1 MKYLFLLSLTIF
13 CFSCQK
19 KPYAFVQKSSQE
31 QFVYKKNIVEQE
43 ILTTKIEAPTNVE
56 ADASIAKPTGD
67 FQQKE
72 VIESPVHTFSKK
84 HSIPTSIKK
93 KGKVGIVLRK
103 MEQKF
108 IPKKL
113 LSNNTT
119 DANLERS
126 GKISGILGL
135 SSIVLILMAFIS
147 AELAT
152 LLLLLAVLGGLSALI
167 FGIKPLRK
175 LEKGNRTMAATG
187 VVCGSIILL
196 GFLVLFAIIANA
208 LNGGL
213 SN

>member
-1 MKYLFLLSLTIF
+1 MKYLLFSLTIF

-19 KPYAFVQKSSQE
+19 KPYAFVQKSTQE
-31 QFVYKKNIVEQE
+31 QFVYKKNIVEQA

-56 ADASIAKPTGD
+56 ADASIAKPIGD

-72 VIESPVHTFSKK
+72 VIESPVSTFPKK

-93 KGKVGIVLRK
+93 KVKVGIVLGK

-113 LSNNTT
+113 LSNNAT
-119 DANLERS
+119 DEDLKRS

-135 SSIVLILMAFIS
+135 SSIVLILTAFIS

-152 LLLLLAVLGGLSALI
+152 LLLILAVLGALSALI

-175 LEKGNRTMAATG
+175 LEKGNRTMAALG
-187 VVCGSIILL
+187 VVSGSIILL
-196 GFLVLFAIIANA
+196 SFLVLFGIIANA